1 MATFKGKDGI
11 LRIGSVVV
19 GECRSFEIT
28 ETANEVDT
36 SRMGT
41 DWTSVTSTQL
51 SWKGSAQTWWDPL
64 DGGQAL
70 LNIGTVVNVEF
81 YPRGIG
87 SGLNRYTGSALITNV
102 SRPQAFDGIV
112 EATLEFTGTGALTK
126 NLVP

>member
-11 LRIGSVVV
+11 FRIGSVVV

-51 SWKGSAQTWWDPL
+51 SWSASATAWWDAN
-64 DGGQAL
+64 DGGQSQL
-70 LNIGTVVNVEF
+70 VIGAVINVEF
-81 YPRGIG
+81 YPRGVG
-87 SGLNRYTGSALITNV
+87 PGLNRYTGSALITSV
-102 SRPQAFDGIV
+102 SRPQSYDNIV
-112 EATLEFTGTGALTK
+112 EMNLELTGTGALTK